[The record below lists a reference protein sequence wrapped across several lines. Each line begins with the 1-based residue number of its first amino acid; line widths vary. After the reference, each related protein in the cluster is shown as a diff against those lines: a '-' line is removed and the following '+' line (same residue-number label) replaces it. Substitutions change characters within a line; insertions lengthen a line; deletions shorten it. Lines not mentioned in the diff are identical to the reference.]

1 VKKAILKYSDTPADE
16 EIAIY
21 AIASSEPE
29 LKLCMLLNDQ
39 LGIQLAM
46 AEDAVVEQK
55 KEVLH
60 FRQYADLSHEEIE
73 KLTLVVNRSGNH
85 YFIPELKQV
94 DYLLIIRTEG
104 SLFAMKEA
112 IQNLKG
118 HKGIAMLTELD
129 PDSIKSLRK
138 WLA

>member
-1 VKKAILKYSDTPADE
+1 
-16 EIAIY
+16 
-21 AIASSEPE
+21 
-29 LKLCMLLNDQ
+29 MLLNDQ

-138 WLA
+138 CVITSYSIHYTKLYETVRDVYGAVGCH